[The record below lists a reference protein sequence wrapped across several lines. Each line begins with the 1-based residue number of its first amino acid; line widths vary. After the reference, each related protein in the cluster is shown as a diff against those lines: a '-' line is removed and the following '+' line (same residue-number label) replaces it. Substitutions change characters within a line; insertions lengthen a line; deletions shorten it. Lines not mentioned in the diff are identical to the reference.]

1 MTSNGRAGWCATAPR
16 DVSTI
21 PGLILLRHGE
31 VASHRGDVPLTR
43 EGRAQAEQAGRRLAR
58 YHDARVWILVGP
70 TLRAQ
75 QTGLIMLHG
84 LTSANSSG
92 QVTGPAV
99 TQALR
104 NPDLY
109 LAGHRVDMVSTAA
122 AFAQQVPGLT
132 EAQVTGIP
140 FYSDYLTSADRIG
153 YWLHHPD
160 PPGDTAATA
169 ASRIRHFAASLGHVD
184 GADLVVG
191 ITHSPVL
198 RAVGSHVAG
207 TDPGE
212 PDYLHGYGVQVR
224 SDGALALHSVDSKQA
239 DRA

>member
-1 MTSNGRAGWCATAPR
+1 MTSNGRASWYATVPR

-43 EGRAQAEQAGRRLAR
+43 EGRGQAEQAGRRLAR
-58 YHDARVWILVGP
+58 HGDARVWILVGP

-75 QTGLIMLHG
+75 QTGLILLHG
-84 LTSANSSG
+84 LTNANPST
-92 QVTGPAV
+92 QVTGPTV
-99 TQALR
+99 SPALR

-122 AFAQQVPGLT
+122 AFAQQLPGVT

-140 FYSDYLTSADRIG
+140 FYSDFLTSADRIG
-153 YWLHHPD
+153 SWLHHAD
-160 PPGDTAATA
+160 PPGDTAATV
-169 ASRIRHFAASLGHVD
+169 ASRIRQFAASLGHVD
-184 GADLVVG
+184 GVDLVVG

-198 RAVGSHVAG
+198 RAMGSHFAG

-224 SDGALALHSVDSKQA
+224 SDGALALHSVDWKQA

>member
-1 MTSNGRAGWCATAPR
+1 VP
-16 DVSTI
+16 TI

-43 EGRAQAEQAGRRLAR
+43 EGRGQAEQAGRRLAR
-58 YHDARVWILVGP
+58 HHAARVSILVGP
-70 TLRAQ
+70 TLRAE

-84 LTSANSSG
+84 LTNADSSV
-92 QVTGPAV
+92 QVTGPTV

-109 LAGHRVDMVSTAA
+109 LAGQRVDMVSTAA
-122 AFAQQVPGLT
+122 AFAQQVPGVT
-132 EAQVTGIP
+132 EAHVTGIA
-140 FYSDYLTSADRIG
+140 FYSDFVTSADRIG
-153 YWLHHPD
+153 CWLHHPD
-160 PPGDTAATA
+160 PPGDTAATV
-169 ASRIRHFAASLGHVD
+169 ASRIRQFAASLGHVD

-198 RAVGSHVAG
+198 RAVGSHFAG

-212 PDYLHGYGVQVR
+212 PDYLHGYSVQVR
-224 SDGALALHSVDSKQA
+224 SDGAVALHTVDAEAGGTSVSCPIA
-239 DRA
+239 SPPRR